1 MPVGTA
7 ARTPRLPTRE
17 VLQEPADIDT
27 WVIRGV
33 SLLALL
39 EARTA
44 PVSPGLQWMPFREP
58 QSNRPEGGDRN
69 FWREYTAMPLAYALP
84 RHSKRAPLS
93 R

>member
-1 MPVGTA
+1 MRMGTA

-39 EARTA
+39 EARAA
-44 PVSPGLQWMPFREP
+44 PVPPAFSGCDLENLGATDLKAVTAIFGVSTP
-58 QSNRPEGGDRN
+58 
-69 FWREYTAMPLAYALP
+69 AMPLAYALP
-84 RHSKRAPLS
+84 KHSKRAPLS
-93 R
+93 P